1 MTAHENVSR
10 ILKQSQTVVWTV
22 LYCTNVQALWIVPY
36 WLYSS
41 AIYFSVLYWQYS
53 TNVQMPWV
61 QCTLLCTVLLC
72 IVLYHCTDALCTMY
86 ITLCCTAL
94 YCIVPLHCTGALCPL
109 LMDLCGDS
117 FPFYILV
124 AILFGFSLSAWPAV
138 TSSMLVIRNL
148 SIYLFF
154 YQSIVL
160 KNICI
165 YLFLLVLKGP
175 IFLSIYLSIYLP
187 KVGCLAWI
195 S

>member
-1 MTAHENVSR
+1 
-10 ILKQSQTVVWTV
+10 
-22 LYCTNVQALWIVPY
+22 
-36 WLYSS
+36 
-41 AIYFSVLYWQYS
+41 
-53 TNVQMPWV
+53 MPCV

-138 TSSMLVIRNL
+138 TSSMLVIRDL

-154 YQSIVL
+154 YLSIQ
-160 KNICI
+160 
-165 YLFLLVLKGP
+165 
-175 IFLSIYLSIYLP
+175 LSIYLLPPDFCILVIYRVFIKYCVFFLKFWIFLNSASSAAALVFYLP
-187 KVGCLAWI
+187 GVGEREKRERPETGI
-195 S
+195 F